1 MQEEPKAA
9 VSDSSGITV
18 SSQMQTAIDQGP
30 GNPDPPS
37 LSFTPSPEEKVP
49 QVPHFAAANT
59 FGKVKAVGT
68 NRIFLDICAGATR
81 PLSRACLRRG
91 KCVLSFDILIQSVMN
106 LLDDIEY
113 EQLLRLCAS
122 GSVAY
127 AGASPS
133 CGQYSRLKLRKGG
146 PPPVRTP
153 DHLNGVP
160 GISPADLLKVQ
171 ESHTMLSRCL
181 QCLILVFQAGGHVH
195 LEQPPSAMSWLEPEV
210 QAFLILIG
218 AFCINL
224 PACAFGWSI
233 HKAWM
238 FATSFS
244 ALQKLGSTC
253 RHSQSDHE
261 SIAGRHN
268 AAGDFLSKD
277 TACYPDSLAD
287 AFAELVD
294 PLLSDHPV
302 DLAWP
307 FPNAILP
314 TKGYDDFP
322 KSSEDGGG
330 LFSLPDWSQ
339 SNRQATD
346 SLHNLRVKWR
356 QMILD
361 QRLDRQLL
369 AYVAQRPS
377 ADPPFSEE
385 TLQSF
390 MNELN
395 HFIRMHGLT
404 PDWSIR
410 EHQPMRLGILAA
422 LSTIMG
428 DKDTTLFGE
437 LQAGVSTGFNH
448 DIPLSQCFPRND
460 RQVYTT
466 TLLSAHMCN
475 WASAESDL
483 ELTRSL
489 VEEEISRGW
498 VYKFD
503 GDLAD
508 AQAAFPTGVAIGKL
522 GVATSD
528 SRPPRLVVDN
538 SICGLNSRC
547 HIPER
552 STLPTAKDVLRSYP
566 LRGCTDDFMAMSLD
580 IKSAHKCAVLRESER
595 GLVGFTLEGA
605 LYFYKVAPFGA
616 SFSAAWWSRVGG
628 YLLRLMHHTIWIP
641 HCGLVFVDDYLFYQ
655 IKSMMPVTA
664 ALLCVLVLCCRIPI
678 SWKKLELASTIS
690 WIGWRFHFS
699 SGFVELPTNKL
710 DKIRRYLQQLSQ
722 SSRTTR
728 KDLEK
733 FIGIMMWVTQ
743 LFPYMRIWLHY
754 FYKDLYAIPAT
765 HFSIDRD
772 NWSSVAPCLTDDL
785 IFHTRPSNTAIP
797 IQGKLISVRHQLVES
812 LDDLSKLRLS
822 DRRIWMRIRDPNSNK
837 RTLSSDTIRRSHCIN
852 HGFCTCNH

>member
-91 KCVLSFDILIQSVMN
+91 KCVLSFDILIQSAMN

-314 TKGYDDFP
+314 TKGTMIFL
-322 KSSEDGGG
+322 KVQKMVVA
-330 LFSLPDWSQ
+330 FSPC
-339 SNRQATD
+339 R
-346 SLHNLRVKWR
+346 
-356 QMILD
+356 
-361 QRLDRQLL
+361 
-369 AYVAQRPS
+369 
-377 ADPPFSEE
+377 
-385 TLQSF
+385 
-390 MNELN
+390 
-395 HFIRMHGLT
+395 
-404 PDWSIR
+404 
-410 EHQPMRLGILAA
+410 
-422 LSTIMG
+422 
-428 DKDTTLFGE
+428 
-437 LQAGVSTGFNH
+437 
-448 DIPLSQCFPRND
+448 
-460 RQVYTT
+460 
-466 TLLSAHMCN
+466 
-475 WASAESDL
+475 
-483 ELTRSL
+483 
-489 VEEEISRGW
+489 
-498 VYKFD
+498 
-503 GDLAD
+503 
-508 AQAAFPTGVAIGKL
+508 TGVKAIGRQQIL
-522 GVATSD
+522 
-528 SRPPRLVVDN
+528 
-538 SICGLNSRC
+538 
-547 HIPER
+547 
-552 STLPTAKDVLRSYP
+552 
-566 LRGCTDDFMAMSLD
+566 
-580 IKSAHKCAVLRESER
+580 
-595 GLVGFTLEGA
+595 FT
-605 LYFYKVAPFGA
+605 
-616 SFSAAWWSRVGG
+616 
-628 YLLRLMHHTIWIP
+628 T
-641 HCGLVFVDDYLFYQ
+641 
-655 IKSMMPVTA
+655 
-664 ALLCVLVLCCRIPI
+664 CVLN
-678 SWKKLELASTIS
+678 
-690 WIGWRFHFS
+690 G
-699 SGFVELPTNKL
+699 
-710 DKIRRYLQQLSQ
+710 
-722 SSRTTR
+722 
-728 KDLEK
+728 
-733 FIGIMMWVTQ
+733 
-743 LFPYMRIWLHY
+743 
-754 FYKDLYAIPAT
+754 
-765 HFSIDRD
+765 
-772 NWSSVAPCLTDDL
+772 
-785 IFHTRPSNTAIP
+785 
-797 IQGKLISVRHQLVES
+797 GK
-812 LDDLSKLRLS
+812 
-822 DRRIWMRIRDPNSNK
+822 
-837 RTLSSDTIRRSHCIN
+837 
-852 HGFCTCNH
+852 